1 MDRSENAKNTMFSI
15 CSSTLMLFPF
25 SGVDY
30 KREGTFD
37 FNFFL
42 LFREEMIMVKYRN
55 YFSDRTP
62 KIRDLPKAKTR
73 L

>member
-25 SGVDY
+25 TAVDY

-42 LFREEMIMVKYRN
+42 LFREEMIMVKYLN
-55 YFSDRTP
+55 FSDREP